1 MKYGYVDNNR
11 RTALMAQTSERYYFR
26 PGSGPVDFNLKEIN
40 IPLMAYGDAPAAAQP
55 ASTGDNGAVATALIG
70 LVGTIATPIIQ
81 KWLNKPQNQPVVAAP
96 QTVSITA
103 PPAPGPNYLLWGL
116 LAGGLVLT
124 VVVIKSGD

>member
-40 IPLMAYGDAPAAAQP
+40 IPLMAYGEDKKDPPAKTDDQG
-55 ASTGDNGAVATALIG
+55 SVATALID

-81 KWLNKPQNQPVVAAP
+81 KWLNKSQPVVAAP

>member
-26 PGSGPVDFNLKEIN
+26 PGSGPVDINLKEIN
-40 IPLMAYGDAPAAAQP
+40 IPLMAYGEAPAAQSA
-55 ASTGDNGAVATALIG
+55 GGNGAVATALIG

-116 LAGGLVLT
+116 GAGALILT
-124 VVVIKSGD
+124 VVAIKD